1 MKNVVRAKYL
11 YSKKFSNREYSI
23 CIDFFENAMA
33 FANINDKHWSRRKHR
48 RRWSK
53 NVPWLSFNFFDEC
66 TYESMYYYFDCL
78 DTLQYDKVA
87 RRWFMRQMRHCTK
100 NLIQPNGKI
109 DMEHVQQVEDDLYHR
124 TKASVQ
130 MTDEQK
136 AVLLKACPEAG
147 YEDGLCSMSIFERI
161 PEEGKRLRKNTK
173 VKIIVKPHDFILQ
186 LMQKLSPDFYETAKR
201 KRTVDNCW
209 ANIRVVFNTPKE
221 WRLDLFIEDND
232 YVLYVK
238 P

>member
-1 MKNVVRAKYL
+1 MPRIEIQAKYL
-11 YSKKFSNREYSI
+11 RTKKFRNKRSVIEIEFYDHEMAEASVERKRRGAYFKGRWRNARMFAYIPFDTCKVESI
-23 CIDFFENAMA
+23 YDYI
-33 FANINDKHWSRRKHR
+33 
-48 RRWSK
+48 
-53 NVPWLSFNFFDEC
+53 
-66 TYESMYYYFDCL
+66 DCL
-78 DTLQYDKVA
+78 DVLKRDKVA
-87 RRWFMRQMRHCTK
+87 RRWFIREMRHCTK

-186 LMQKLSPDFYETAKR
+186 LMQKMSPDFYETAKR

>member
-1 MKNVVRAKYL
+1 MPRIEIQVKHL
-11 YSKKFSNREYSI
+11 GSKKFRNKKSVIEIEFYEHEMAEASVERKRSGAFYRGRWRNARRFAYIPFDTCKVESI
-23 CIDFFENAMA
+23 YDYN
-33 FANINDKHWSRRKHR
+33 
-48 RRWSK
+48 
-53 NVPWLSFNFFDEC
+53 
-66 TYESMYYYFDCL
+66 DCL
-78 DTLQYDKVA
+78 DVLKRDKVA
-87 RRWFMRQMRHCTK
+87 RRWFIREMRHCTK

-109 DMEHVQQVEDDLYHR
+109 DMEHVQQVEDDLFHR

-136 AVLLKACPEAG
+136 AVLLEACPEAG
-147 YEDGLCSMSIFERI
+147 YEDGLCSMSIFERM
-161 PEEGKRLRKNTK
+161 PEDGKRRRKNPK

-201 KRTVDNCW
+201 KRTIDNCW
-209 ANIRVVFNTPKE
+209 ANIRVIFNTSDE